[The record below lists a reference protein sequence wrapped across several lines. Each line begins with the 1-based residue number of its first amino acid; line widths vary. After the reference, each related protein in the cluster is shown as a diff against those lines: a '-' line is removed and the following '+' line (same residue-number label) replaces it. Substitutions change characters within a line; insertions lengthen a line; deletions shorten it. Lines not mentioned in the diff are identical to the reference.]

1 MRVTVVPFSFA
12 WLAVAAPVV
21 SGCSL
26 FDGVGGGGLSFDL
39 PVATFK
45 VDPND
50 PRWWP
55 SPPQGVPHVV
65 CSGPA
70 ALVTD
75 CCQPPAPM
83 AAVDC
88 QAYPLTCDDDR
99 MCSLVFDYDEAVEI
113 DLGRD
118 VPELQHRRGSVLAQA
133 TIAAIDTKVFA
144 QVTRA
149 GTERTVGG
157 VDTLPLRTA
166 SLYVAP
172 QGAGSAR
179 VPGAAF
185 LAGIPLGS
193 EDSHV
198 DLAPDARR
206 ALSAF
211 LTDFNTPFTLIL
223 STHVVIGGAAV
234 PKAVAQVEVAGRVD
248 ASF

>member
-1 MRVTVVPFSFA
+1 MRGTVVPFSSA
-12 WLAVAAPVV
+12 WLAVAALVA

-26 FDGVGGGGLSFDL
+26 FDGVGGGGMSFDL
-39 PVATFK
+39 PVASFK

-55 SPPQGVPHVV
+55 SPPQGVPPVV

-75 CCQPPAPM
+75 CCQPPVPM
-83 AAVDC
+83 SAVDC

-99 MCSLVFDYDEAVEI
+99 MCSLVFDYDDAVEI

-118 VPELQHRRGSVLAQA
+118 VPELQHRRGWLLAQA
-133 TIAAIDTKVFA
+133 TLATINTTVF
-144 QVTRA
+144 
-149 GTERTVGG
+149 G
-157 VDTLPLRTA
+157 VDALPLRTA
-166 SLYVAP
+166 GLYVAP
-172 QGAGSAR
+172 QGADSAR
-179 VPGAAF
+179 APGAVF

-198 DLAPDARR
+198 DLAPGARL
-206 ALSAF
+206 ALSTF

-223 STHVVIGGAAV
+223 STHVVVGGAAV
-234 PKAVAQVEVAGRVD
+234 PKAVAQVEVAGQVD

>member
-1 MRVTVVPFSFA
+1 MRGTVVPFSLA
-12 WLAVAAPVV
+12 WLAAAAVV
-21 SGCSL
+21 GGCSL

-55 SPPQGVPHVV
+55 SPPKGVPAVV
-65 CSGPA
+65 CRGPA

-83 AAVDC
+83 SAVDC
-88 QAYPLTCDDDR
+88 QAYPLTCGDDG
-99 MCSLVFDYDEAVEI
+99 MCSLTFDYDDAVEI

-118 VPELQHRRGSVLAQA
+118 VPALQHRRGWVLAQA
-133 TIAAIDTKVFA
+133 TLAAIDTRVFA
-144 QVTRA
+144 HVTRA
-149 GTERTVGG
+149 GTDQTVGG

-172 QGAGSAR
+172 QGADSAR
-179 VPGAAF
+179 APGAVF

-198 DLAPDARR
+198 DLAPGARL

-211 LTDFNTPFTLIL
+211 LTDFNTPFTLML
-223 STHVVIGGAAV
+223 STHVVVGSEAV
-234 PKAVAQVEVAGRVD
+234 PKAVAQVEVAGQVD